1 MLDQAFEQVYNKFK
15 LHFYQKIFSRF
26 EDREA
31 TLTTVESFC
40 MEVIMALREPT
51 IAEFSHMMNLSTPNA
66 AYKINSLVKKGYV
79 ERIQSSTDKREY
91 HLRPTQKYIDYY
103 NISYSY
109 LHQVMERAKERF
121 SPEDLQKLEEMLV
134 IFSDELMPEIALPKR
149 ELPQS
154 TTRAPAGLV
163 QSLRG
168 RIVCCGSEHSVQQFH
183 QRRSVGSKLRVKI
196 IPDGVIVIERPGGA
210 AGSGFDPG
218 IVPAARV
225 PELLGNCGA
234 DHRPPGVNPG
244 PRCDAG
250 PVQIALQRLGSIP
263 HRAAAQRHL
272 AVILDLP
279 GRRVNGLPQR
289 IERTGQRSG
298 IVYRAGVRLKKGA
311 VPCAGIGAQQ
321 QRRQAAFRRQKL
333 PAEGIRRQT
342 RRQIQPSGQA
352 VKVVAG
358 KQQIPPVAAAVPTPR
373 TDKVKGFPRPHARAI
388 PKGGFRFTASRF
400 NHSFTSVGQGS
411 PMAKARVA

>member
-79 ERIQSSTDKREY
+79 ERIQSITDKREY

-149 ELPQS
+149 ELPQ
-154 TTRAPAGLV
+154 
-163 QSLRG
+163 
-168 RIVCCGSEHSVQQFH
+168 
-183 QRRSVGSKLRVKI
+183 
-196 IPDGVIVIERPGGA
+196 
-210 AGSGFDPG
+210 
-218 IVPAARV
+218 
-225 PELLGNCGA
+225 
-234 DHRPPGVNPG
+234 
-244 PRCDAG
+244 
-250 PVQIALQRLGSIP
+250 
-263 HRAAAQRHL
+263 
-272 AVILDLP
+272 
-279 GRRVNGLPQR
+279 
-289 IERTGQRSG
+289 
-298 IVYRAGVRLKKGA
+298 
-311 VPCAGIGAQQ
+311 
-321 QRRQAAFRRQKL
+321 
-333 PAEGIRRQT
+333 
-342 RRQIQPSGQA
+342 
-352 VKVVAG
+352 
-358 KQQIPPVAAAVPTPR
+358 
-373 TDKVKGFPRPHARAI
+373 
-388 PKGGFRFTASRF
+388 
-400 NHSFTSVGQGS
+400 
-411 PMAKARVA
+411 